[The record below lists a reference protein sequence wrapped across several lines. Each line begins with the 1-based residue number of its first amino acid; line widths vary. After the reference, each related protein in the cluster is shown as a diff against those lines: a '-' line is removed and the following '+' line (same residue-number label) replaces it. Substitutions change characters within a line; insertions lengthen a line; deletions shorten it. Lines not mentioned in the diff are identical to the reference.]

1 MRFAILACVA
11 AFLALASEGKS
22 YSKSSYSKSS
32 YSYKPSYKPSTSYN
46 VYVAPSIGLGSYYGG
61 YNNNYGY
68 NYGYNN
74 YNSYSVT
81 YTGMALGQMT
91 DGTYGMIPTSQCPF
105 SCSVNGVC
113 GTESQCDIASIVMYV
128 VLGIFGFIF
137 LTVIC
142 IIVCCCCRAAV
153 KGAQHASRDRSD
165 SHCSDDFN
173 KVTEAPTVT
182 ATYYNPTA
190 VAPQYAMP

>member
-22 YSKSSYSKSS
+22 YSSKSSYSKSKS
-32 YSYKPSYKPSTSYN
+32 YSYKPSSSYN
-46 VYVAPSIGLGSYYGG
+46 VYIAPSLGSYYGG
-61 YNNNYGY
+61 YNYGY
-68 NYGYNN
+68 NNYHNN

-81 YTGMALGQMT
+81 YTGMALGLT
-91 DGTYGMIPTSQCPF
+91 ANGTYAMIPTSQCPF

-142 IIVCCCCRAAV
+142 IVVCCCCRAA
-153 KGAQHASRDRSD
+153 A
-165 SHCSDDFN
+165 
-173 KVTEAPTVT
+173 
-182 ATYYNPTA
+182 
-190 VAPQYAMP
+190 

>member
-11 AFLALASEGKS
+11 AFLALVSEGKS
-22 YSKSSYSKSS
+22 YSKSSYSKS
-32 YSYKPSYKPSTSYN
+32 YSSYKPSTSYN
-46 VYVAPSIGLGSYYGG
+46 VYVAPSIGTYYGG
-61 YNNNYGY
+61 GYNSGY
-68 NYGYNN
+68 NNYGYNN

-113 GTESQCDIASIVMYV
+113 GTESQCDMASIVMYV

-137 LTVIC
+137 MTVIC
-142 IIVCCCCRAAV
+142 IVICCCCRAAAAGV
-153 KGAQHASRDRSD
+153 SHAARERSD
-165 SHCSDDFN
+165 SHCSDDYS

-182 ATYYNPTA
+182 ATYYNPNAA
-190 VAPQYAMP
+190 VPPQYAMP